1 MAVFEGLEGAGG
13 LEGPSGERERVGG
26 WLESL
31 EEAMEVLSQDD
42 KCQRGCSLPPLL
54 PGWLAAGVLIIFL
67 APSFRVSL
75 SSGSPVGG
83 PTRVS
88 SSVGRARLGGGG
100 VGSKHTV
107 SCGAE
112 RERQTLT
119 LEAASGGGQWVAG
132 TSLVPDPGQ

>member
-75 SSGSPVGG
+75 SSGSLVGG

-88 SSVGRARLGGGG
+88 SSAGRAPRRGR
-100 VGSKHTV
+100 S
-107 SCGAE
+107 
-112 RERQTLT
+112 RQQAHSEL
-119 LEAASGGGQWVAG
+119 WC
-132 TSLVPDPGQ
+132 